1 MKKCPKCGN
10 PSYDGAP
17 VCGNCGYN
25 FPKPKVKAPKEE
37 SVFQERPKVKK
48 DGDNESTLEIIKANK
63 LKIGIILL
71 ITLIVIFGIVLTSTG
86 NNNSKSPVVPTSGL
100 IKYSEGDFAFQYP
113 NTWNETNLTDEEHPG
128 AKFFEDNNGTVIEY
142 YNVTSDSPSLKE
154 ITQQRIS
161 NALDKGSYIDLVET
175 ITMDGRN
182 TSNIIFENADGDYT
196 RYVSM
201 LSDKDL
207 YVFKITGSSENS
219 VTSDEI
225 TSMLNTADI
234 T

>member
-48 DGDNESTLEIIKANK
+48 EGNNESTIEILKANK
-63 LKIGIILL
+63 LKIGIILI
-71 ITLIVIFGIVLTSTG
+71 ITLIVICGIVLAGSG
-86 NNNSKSPVVPTSGL
+86 NNNSNSPIQATNGL
-100 IKYSEGDFAFQYP
+100 VKYSAGDFAFQYP
-113 NTWNETNLTDEEHPG
+113 DAWKETNLTDEEHPG
-128 AKFFEDNNGTVIEY
+128 AKFFENKNGTIIEY
-142 YNVTSDSPSLKE
+142 YNVTSDSTSLKE
-154 ITQQRIS
+154 ITQQRII
-161 NALDKGSYIDLVET
+161 NAQENGAYVDLVET
-175 ITMDGRN
+175 ITLDGRN
-182 TSNIIFENADGDYT
+182 TSNIIFENSDGDYT

-201 LSDKDL
+201 LNDRDL

-219 VTSDEI
+219 VNAEDI

-234 T
+234 A